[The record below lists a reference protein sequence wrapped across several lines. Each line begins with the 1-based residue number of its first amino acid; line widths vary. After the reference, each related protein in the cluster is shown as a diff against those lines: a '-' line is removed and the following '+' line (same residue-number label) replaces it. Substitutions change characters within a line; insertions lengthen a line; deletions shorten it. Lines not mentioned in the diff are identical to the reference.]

1 MKALGG
7 LTVLWLLALTGCPE
21 DRKVEEERR
30 VRTTAQ
36 VMGEGRAELAKNK
49 PERAVLKFKEAISMS
64 PGDVD
69 PYLQLAEAYRL
80 AGNEPG
86 AVLTLK
92 QAEEVAGGND
102 PSLKRA
108 RADMLLK
115 LNQYRPAIA
124 EFLVLRN
131 MEILTDDELRMVA
144 LLLAHDGQVREAYAT
159 INRILNRLPDDPT
172 TKTVEAEILL
182 IESTLPESDAKTE
195 PDGGTD
201 KPATAK
207 ERRANLELLSTTLMD
222 KLIEQNPDLTP
233 ARVLRARYFRAN
245 GQLEAAEADLLAVKE
260 SDKRAP
266 EVVTLRSRVLNELRR
281 HDEAAQLVEPLL
293 EEDPKNPALLSLL
306 AQTRLRQDRGADAQ
320 VLIDRALGENAKFA
334 PALSV
339 RGESYEQ
346 GGNLESAIADYET
359 ALRSDPTYTP
369 PLSRLWPLY
378 LKQKR
383 TGEAMTTLERLLFMG
398 EATPQEKVEVA
409 RLYVASNTDFKRA
422 RVLVA
427 DALRRNPKD
436 AELIKLKAKID
447 KALAPRNPGII
458 IMKHR

>member
-1 MKALGG
+1 MKARTG
-7 LTVLWLLALTGCPE
+7 LAIAAVLTLTACPE

-36 VMGEGRAELAKNK
+36 VMAEGRAELAKNK
-49 PERAVLKFKEAISMS
+49 PDRAIMKFKEAISMS
-64 PGDVD
+64 PGDID

-92 QAEEVAGGND
+92 QAEEVSGGND

-115 LNQYRPAIA
+115 LHQYKPAIA
-124 EFLVLRN
+124 EFVALRD
-131 MEILTDDELRMVA
+131 MDILTDDELRMVA
-144 LLLAHDGQVREAYAT
+144 LLLAHSGQIDAAYRT
-159 INRILNRLPDDPT
+159 IEPILRRNPDDPP
-172 TKTVEAEILL
+172 TKTIEAEIML
-182 IESTLPESDAKTE
+182 IDGKELEAAK
-195 PDGGTD
+195 
-201 KPATAK
+201 
-207 ERRANLELLSTTLMD
+207 LMD
-222 KLIEQNPDLTP
+222 RLIEQLPTLTP

-245 GQLEAAEADLLAVKE
+245 GQLDAAEADLLSVAE
-260 SDKRAP
+260 ADRAAP
-266 EVVTLRSRVLNELRR
+266 EVVTLRSRVLNELKR

-293 EEDPKNPALLSLL
+293 EDDPKNPSLLSLL

-339 RGESYEQ
+339 RGESFEQ
-346 GGNLESAIADYET
+346 GGNLDSAIADYET
-359 ALRSDPTYTP
+359 ALRSDPTYSP
-369 PLSRLWPLY
+369 PLGRLWPLY

-383 TGEAMTTLERLLFMG
+383 TGDAMTTLETLLFMG
-398 EATPQEKVEVA
+398 EASPAEKVQLA
-409 RLYVASNTDFKRA
+409 RLYVDSNTDFKRG
-422 RVLVA
+422 RTLVA
-427 DALRRNPKD
+427 EALRRDPKNV
-436 AELIKLKAKID
+436 ELLKLKAKID
-447 KALAPRNPGII
+447 KILAPKNPGII